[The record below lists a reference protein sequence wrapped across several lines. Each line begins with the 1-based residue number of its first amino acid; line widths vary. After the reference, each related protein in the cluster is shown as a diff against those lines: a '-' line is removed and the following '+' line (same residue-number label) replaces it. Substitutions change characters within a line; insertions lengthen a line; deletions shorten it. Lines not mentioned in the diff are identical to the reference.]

1 MITIESKGNT
11 NLLNK
16 NGNLVAVYSGEE
28 LPLFTTWNEIEGVSY
43 GSSNISDS
51 RTDFPSSY
59 PGITFYA
66 EVLNGLGILLQVMD
80 DQYPEQYSYQQP
92 EGEPGYYLAY
102 LFSIETGHI
111 NGLFF
116 EYKKNEEKGLS
127 YGTFSGKGKI
137 LGEKSAHYSEYINF
151 NLFGAP
157 DDWTTG
163 SYLDAKNYFRDILDP
178 SNISA
183 NLIDD
188 KTNILITNTVGKEYT
203 LDGIKDYDGNLHGNT
218 GIITDATK
226 TSYKYQGLID
236 VNADETKE
244 AIYTNKESGRW
255 VTASLNYLGQINFS
269 DHGKGGTTRI
279 VGIYIDPLVT
289 SGEVEQF
296 GPHDSQRRF
305 QNDLL
310 IDNLTVKTSGDYD
323 NDGFQ
328 EVYWKTNDGTAY
340 LRALMHDDGNIQ
352 YANYQSEEQ
361 MSNYL
366 NSKGFES
373 EISSII

>member
-1 MITIESKGNT
+1 
-11 NLLNK
+11 
-16 NGNLVAVYSGEE
+16 
-28 LPLFTTWNEIEGVSY
+28 
-43 GSSNISDS
+43 
-51 RTDFPSSY
+51 
-59 PGITFYA
+59 
-66 EVLNGLGILLQVMD
+66 
-80 DQYPEQYSYQQP
+80 
-92 EGEPGYYLAY
+92 
-102 LFSIETGHI
+102 
-111 NGLFF
+111 
-116 EYKKNEEKGLS
+116 
-127 YGTFSGKGKI
+127 
-137 LGEKSAHYSEYINF
+137 LGEKSEHYSEYSNF

-163 SYLDAKNYFRDILDP
+163 SYLDAKKYFRDILDP
-178 SNISA
+178 INISA
-183 NLIDD
+183 NLIDN

-218 GIITDATK
+218 GIIPDATK

-236 VNADETKE
+236 VNTDGTKE
-244 AIYTNKESGRW
+244 VIYTNKESGRW

-269 DHGKGGTTRI
+269 DHGAGGTTRV

-310 IDNLTVKTSGDYD
+310 IDNLLVKTSADFD
-323 NDGFQ
+323 DDGFQ

-361 MSNYL
+361 MSDYL
-366 NSKGFES
+366 TSNGYESVIS
-373 EISSII
+373 EIV

>member
-16 NGNLVAVYSGEE
+16 NGNLVAVYSGKE

-116 EYKKNEEKGLS
+116 EYKNNEEKGLS
-127 YGTFSGKGKI
+127 YGTFSGTGEI
-137 LGEKSAHYSEYINF
+137 LGEKSEHYSEYSNF

-226 TSYKYQGLID
+226 FSYKYQGLID
-236 VNADETKE
+236 VNTDGTKE
-244 AIYTNKESGRW
+244 VIYTNKESGRW

-361 MSNYL
+361 MSDYL
-366 NSKGFES
+366 TGHGYESVIS
-373 EISSII
+373 EIV